1 MRQLIVLF
9 LFVSFS
15 CQSLTEK
22 EKRSKD
28 ISGDWLILYADHQLK
43 SNRER
48 DLYAK
53 MQDSIIGLTG
63 LKLVSFSR
71 DGRFRQMDSLHTN
84 GQWIIM
90 DDNRLE
96 VAGGGKGF
104 DLFRAEFVDY
114 KKGIIQLAEYIK
126 VSNESIKL
134 VWNLKRINSDPA
146 ARLLEA
152 ERNTWRIKP
161 SHSENDDLLKKRL
174 ASILNYYSDYFGL
187 VTRESSYFISGRVI
201 LPFKFYQH
209 AMGLKSFNSNND
221 FTNLFFDEADAQT
234 AYQYLQK
241 ALYDLRDDFPSGKN
255 FVDEYAK
262 FMKLMAE
269 ELEKKK

>member
-1 MRQLIVLF
+1 MRQLIILF
-9 LFVSFS
+9 LLGFIS

-22 EKRSKD
+22 EKRYKD

-43 SNRER
+43 SDRER

-53 MQDSIIGLTG
+53 MQDSIVGLTG
-63 LKLVSFSR
+63 LKLVSFSG
-71 DGRFRQMDSLHTN
+71 DGRFRQMDSLHSN

-90 DDNRLE
+90 DDYRLE
-96 VAGGGKGF
+96 VAGGGRGF

-114 KKGIIQLAEYIK
+114 KKGIIQLAEY
-126 VSNESIKL
+126 VHVNNESIKL
-134 VWNLKRINSDPA
+134 VWNLKRLNGGPA
-146 ARLLEA
+146 ATLLTT
-152 ERNTWRIKP
+152 ERNAWRIKP
-161 SHSENDDLLKKRL
+161 SHSENDDIIKKRL
-174 ASILNYYSDYFGL
+174 ASILDYYSDYFAL
-187 VTRESSYFISGRVI
+187 VTKESSYFVSGRII

-209 AMGLKSFNSNND
+209 GMGLKSFDGNS
-221 FTNLFFDEADAQT
+221 FFAHLFFDEADAQT

-241 ALYDLRDDFPSGKN
+241 ALYDLQNDFPSGKN